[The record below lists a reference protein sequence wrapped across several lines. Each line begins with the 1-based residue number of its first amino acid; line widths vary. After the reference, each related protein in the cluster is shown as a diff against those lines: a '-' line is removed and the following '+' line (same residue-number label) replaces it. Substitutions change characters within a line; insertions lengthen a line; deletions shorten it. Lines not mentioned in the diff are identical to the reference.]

1 MHMSNG
7 RVEQHEIDVLMAFNS
22 AVVTSRLYPASA
34 PQVKNSLERG
44 FKALTEHLESYDTF
58 SIGLVSGVNVIN
70 QKGVEQEVLDGLTN
84 LVIFR
89 QLGLLEIPAVFFE
102 KGIDLFSFNQI
113 VSVFIA
119 KKEKIKREGG
129 GREFVANLGLISFF
143 PESIEA
149 CVTTGKRSEETEKK
163 VTVKTDTDLLAALFG
178 RTDNSD
184 VLAQLHEV
192 LNKTESSVDILV
204 AGIGKLLVVL
214 SKKKAIGMSSDFSEL
229 LQRVDSYIVSDSREE
244 IIKGTC
250 AVLAS
255 NLQVPALTVLLAQDF
270 VSKFGEELYDGF
282 IAALDDNSL
291 KNLVALYRKYAS
303 ELENKKSSTA
313 QFQIVVQAAGRLQ
326 STRKVQLLLGKEKAE
341 EIIVRGEV
349 ERLKNR
355 LNNSVKAILQ
365 GDFSRLS
372 SSEFVRQ
379 LPQIILSLAKQD
391 NQTGLTL
398 ITILSQKLVT
408 LQGQPRQELAI
419 SLILTSQ
426 SLIAEKKW
434 SWLHPLIDSFLY
446 WLKNSTTPDSV
457 YEQMAVVVYNYMVEE
472 RRAGLYDRADK
483 ILNLFYK
490 IRSGEISKSGPVK
503 ALIGRV
509 QDRSIDRKSLP
520 SMLVECLEN
529 PNDEQLSRRLAL
541 QGPIVAR
548 YLIDALISSEKTE
561 HRLKILDL
569 LIYNGTALA
578 PIIVDRLNEHMAWYG
593 KRNLIK
599 LLGDSGDVSHAEVV
613 LEYISHEDLRVQR
626 EAFICLGKISG
637 DQKKPLFLRAL
648 DTASETIRV
657 QLIRSLEPIADEE
670 VVKEFCRLLKEYSQV
685 TDRDV
690 SVVVTQ
696 LIRVLSS
703 CPFIVVASTL
713 KDFIAGRRG
722 RYSAQFDEGIWDLA
736 EEALAQVESNLS
748 SNKKKKNIQISQLR
762 KSSQRQATRV
772 AVAGSD
778 KQKSITDTPEEQ
790 HIRML
795 FDRGSNDK
803 AVQDLLALIEKF
815 AKARSFVQA
824 EKLRN
829 WMIEVAPTMLTEII
843 RAAEIIEE
851 EKSTSIDKEHLEV
864 WSDLYDVL
872 TTEEFSTLYHYLKH
886 KTLSPDQLIVNQ
898 GDNQKSLFFI
908 NSGTIRLF
916 YTQNGSE
923 TFIKSMGQGMVLGAG
938 SFFDASVW
946 TVSASS
952 MGRSEISIL
961 NLEDIKGWVDDY
973 PALESKLQDFCYKF
987 EKVDDFFKKSAR
999 DRRVHDRINISG
1011 RLTAH
1016 LLDSQGKPTGVMPKG
1031 DLADISGGGIS
1042 FTIRLT
1048 RKSNARILLG
1058 RKIRVMLPGG
1068 GEQEGT
1074 ELAVTGDVLAV
1085 RSQQSVES
1093 EYSVHIKFDEI
1104 IEAGLLKKIVV
1115 AMNRKA
1121 Q

>member
-1 MHMSNG
+1 MSSG
-7 RVEQHEIDVLMAFNS
+7 RVEQLEIDVLMAFNS

-34 PQVKNSLERG
+34 PQVKNSLDRG
-44 FKALTEHLESYDTF
+44 FKKLTEYLDSSNTF

-84 LVIFR
+84 LVIYR
-89 QLGLLEIPAVFFE
+89 QLALLDVPAVFFE
-102 KGIDLFSFNQI
+102 KGLDLFSFNQI

-129 GREFVANLGLISFF
+129 GREFVANLGLVSFF
-143 PESIEA
+143 PESLEA
-149 CVTTGKRSEETEKK
+149 CVAVGERPEETEKK

-178 RTDNSD
+178 RNDNTDA
-184 VLAQLHEV
+184 LAQLHEV

-204 AGIGKLLVVL
+204 AAIGKLLVVL
-214 SKKKAIGMSSDFSEL
+214 SKKKAIGMSSDFSGL
-229 LQRVDSYIVSDSREE
+229 LEKVDIFLVSDSRDE
-244 IIKGTC
+244 IVKGIC
-250 AVLAS
+250 SVLAS
-255 NLQVPALTVLLAQDF
+255 SLPVPALSVLLSQDF
-270 VSKFGEELYDGF
+270 SSKFGDELYDGL
-282 IAALDDNSL
+282 IAALDDSSL
-291 KNLVALYRKYAS
+291 KTLVELYRKYAS
-303 ELENKKSSTA
+303 ELEQSKPSSE
-313 QFQIVVQAAGRLQ
+313 QHQIVLQAAGRLQ
-326 STRKVQLLLGKEKAE
+326 SSKKVQLLLGKEKAE
-341 EIIVRGEV
+341 DILVRGEV
-349 ERLKNR
+349 ERLKSR

-365 GDFSRLS
+365 GDFTRLS

-391 NQTGLTL
+391 NKTGLTL

-408 LQGQPRQELAI
+408 LEEQTRQELAI

-434 SWLHPLIDSFLY
+434 LWLHPLMDSFLY
-446 WLKNSTTPDSV
+446 WLKNSATGDSV
-457 YEQMAVVVYNYMVEE
+457 YEQMAVAVYSYMVEE

-490 IRSGEISKSGPVK
+490 IRSGEISKSGPIK

-509 QDRSIDRKSLP
+509 QDRSVDRKSLP
-520 SMLVECLEN
+520 SLLVECLEN

-569 LIYNGTALA
+569 LVYNGTALP
-578 PIIVDRLNEHMAWYG
+578 PIIIDRLNEHMAWYG

-599 LLGDSGDVSHAEVV
+599 LLGDSGDESHTEVV

-626 EAFICLGKISG
+626 EAFICLGKICG
-637 DQKKPLFLRAL
+637 DQKKAIFLKAL
-648 DTASETIRV
+648 DMASDTIRV

-670 VVKEFCRLLKEYSQV
+670 VVTEFCRLLKEYSKV
-685 TDRDV
+685 KDRDV

-696 LIRVLSS
+696 LLRVLSS
-703 CPFIVVASTL
+703 CPFVVVAQTL
-713 KDFIAGRRG
+713 KSFIANRRG
-722 RYSAQFDEGIWDLA
+722 RESARFEEGIWDLA

-748 SNKKKKNIQISQLR
+748 SNKKKKNQQISQLR

-772 AVAGSD
+772 TVTGRD
-778 KQKSITDTPEEQ
+778 KQKPITDTPEEQ

-795 FDRGSNDK
+795 FERGSTEK
-803 AVQDLLALIEKF
+803 AVQELLTLIDRF
-815 AKARSFVQA
+815 AKARSFVLA

-829 WMIEVAPTMLTEII
+829 WMIEAAPTMLTEII
-843 RAAEIIEE
+843 RAAEVIEE
-851 EKSTSIDKEHLEV
+851 EKSTSIDKEHIEV

-886 KTLSPDQLIVNQ
+886 KTLSADQIIVNQ

-916 YTQNGSE
+916 YTQNDSE

-952 MGRSEISIL
+952 MGRSDISIL
-961 NLEDIKGWVDDY
+961 NLGDIKGWAEDY

-999 DRRVHDRINISG
+999 DRRKSERINVSG
-1011 RLTAH
+1011 RLTGH
-1016 LLDSQGKPTGVMPKG
+1016 LLDEKGQPTGVMPKG
-1031 DLADISGGGIS
+1031 DLCDISTGGIS

-1048 RKSNARILLG
+1048 KKTNARILLG
-1058 RKIRVMLPGG
+1058 RKIRVLLPSG
-1068 GEQEGT
+1068 GEKDGAEI
-1074 ELAVTGDVLAV
+1074 AMNGDVLAV
-1085 RSQQSVES
+1085 RSQRTVES
-1093 EYSVHIKFDEI
+1093 EYSVHIKFDDEI
-1104 IEAGLLKKIVV
+1104 DAIVLKKIVA
-1115 AMNRKA
+1115 AMKRKA
-1121 Q
+1121 K